1 MDGGMHGADA
11 CCLRRSTRQACHR
24 RGRRRLSTTPIP
36 ILGSKTA
43 RKCGAADVALHAAA
57 FRQACLPPWLNH
69 VKTRCALFD
78 EIVIFFR
85 NR

>member
-43 RKCGAADVALHAAA
+43 RQCGAADVALHAAA
-57 FRQACLPPWLNH
+57 LSTSLPSPLVESCQN
-69 VKTRCALFD
+69 ALR
-78 EIVIFFR
+78 VI
-85 NR
+85 